1 MRCILADMVPDRG
14 GSPAR
19 VTLWLSVAVYVLFL
33 VASPWLHHDT
43 ECHVK
48 TPSHCGACMASP
60 LGLGAAVAAAVNAF
74 HLPDAGDVKAISVSV
89 HERIFAV
96 DTPGRAPPA

>member
-1 MRCILADMVPDRG
+1 MVPDRG
-14 GSPAR
+14 GRLAS
-19 VTLWLSVAVYVLFL
+19 VTLWLSVGVYLLFL

-60 LGLGAAVAAAVNAF
+60 IGLGAAVAADVNAF
-74 HLPDAGDVKAISVSV
+74 HLPDAGDVETIFVTAN
-89 HERIFAV
+89 ERIFVV